1 MFEAIR
7 EAMLAPEP
15 TDTPLLHVPK
25 AFQCDF
31 EVAPMKEYKAVFP
44 EVESIRGCQVHLK
57 RAHWRKMTEI
67 GMLPALFNK
76 MVEMETL
83 VKCIYAL
90 SYVPVKLVQSY
101 YQAIL
106 DEILVD
112 LCNKIDNF
120 VPKASGEKDFSG
132 KKWSWDEEFK
142 EDLKDRINQYLNYV
156 ERTWVGGKTRTGW
169 TKPKYSHNIWNVH
182 DAYLAMEPIDTN
194 ANEGMND
201 M

>member
-1 MFEAIR
+1 M
-7 EAMLAPEP
+7 
-15 TDTPLLHVPK
+15 
-25 AFQCDF
+25 
-31 EVAPMKEYKAVFP
+31 
-44 EVESIRGCQVHLK
+44 
-57 RAHWRKMTEI
+57 
-67 GMLPALFNK
+67 
-76 MVEMETL
+76 
-83 VKCIYAL
+83 
-90 SYVPVKLVQSY
+90 
-101 YQAIL
+101 
-106 DEILVD
+106 VD

-182 DAYLAMEPIDTN
+182 DACLAMEPIDTN

>member
-1 MFEAIR
+1 
-7 EAMLAPEP
+7 
-15 TDTPLLHVPK
+15 
-25 AFQCDF
+25 
-31 EVAPMKEYKAVFP
+31 MKEYKAVFP

-112 LCNKIDNF
+112 LCNKIDNY
-120 VPKASGEKDFSG
+120 VPKASGEKDFRG
-132 KKWSWDEEFK
+132 KK
-142 EDLKDRINQYLNYV
+142 
-156 ERTWVGGKTRTGW
+156 
-169 TKPKYSHNIWNVH
+169 
-182 DAYLAMEPIDTN
+182 
-194 ANEGMND
+194 
-201 M
+201 